1 MEKER
6 KKYYRY
12 EPDDNGSFR
21 IMEKMLFGANKNCF
35 LTKAEATKHF
45 QNAEKK
51 ALDKYEK
58 IILGIDKLKKEVG
71 EFSYDCDVEVLDDS
85 GLMTAMYIE
94 FDVDGYNFKF
104 NQEGK

>member
-21 IMEKMLFGANKNCF
+21 IKEKMLFGANRNCF
-35 LTKAEATKHF
+35 LTEAEATNHF
-45 QNAEKK
+45 ENAEKI

-58 IILGIDKLKKEVG
+58 IMLGIEKIKKEVG
-71 EFSYDCDVEVLDDS
+71 DFTYDCDVEVLDDS
-85 GLMTAMYIE
+85 GLIATMYIE
-94 FDVDGYNFKF
+94 FDVDGYNFRF
-104 NQEGK
+104 NQY